1 MDGLT
6 INLLRPINPLPVGN
20 DFDKTFFDIKKTRT
34 NDYKVSM
41 KNVELFKNSINGSI
55 GTTGVVVYEAPIGSS
70 ATVIGVNVANA
81 NSNNISVSVM
91 MRDISAN
98 KVVYVVKDAL
108 IVPGSSNVL
117 VGGEQKLVLES
128 GDFLS
133 VTSSLANSADVI
145 VSVLEIT

>member
-1 MDGLT
+1 MA
-6 INLLRPINPLPVGN
+6 NA
-20 DFDKTFFDIKKTRT
+20 
-34 NDYKVSM
+34 
-41 KNVELFKNSINGSI
+41 FKNSIAGSI
-55 GTTGVVVYEAPIGSS
+55 GTTGVKVYEAPVGSS

-98 KVVYVVKDAL
+98 RVVFVVKDAL
-108 IVPGSSNVL
+108 IVPGSSTVL

-133 VTSSLANSADVI
+133 VTSSLANSADAI

>member
-1 MDGLT
+1 M
-6 INLLRPINPLPVGN
+6 
-20 DFDKTFFDIKKTRT
+20 T
-34 NDYKVSM
+34 NT
-41 KNVELFKNSINGSI
+41 FKNSINSSI
-55 GTTGVVVYEAPIGSS
+55 GTTGVKVYEAPANSS

-98 KVVYVVKDAL
+98 RVVFVVKDAL
-108 IVPGSSNVL
+108 IVPGSSTVL

-133 VTSSLANSADVI
+133 VTSSLANSADAI